1 MTCVMFFAVEG
12 KTVRVQFKEGS
23 GKKTYAI
30 QWTELLNVNE
40 TPFSSFEELVPGTE
54 VLAPYYQSDGK
65 INFSCATVVNPDKD
79 KFQGTYCY
87 LSLVLRLTAQA
98 NKKSKGK
105 GEPSKLYH
113 IRNITGRENLVTAGE

>member
-12 KTVRVQFKEGS
+12 KTVRVQFIEGS

-30 QWTELLNVNE
+30 QWTELLNMDE
-40 TPFSSFEELVPGTE
+40 TLFQSLEELVPGTE

-65 INFSCATVVNPDKD
+65 INFFCATVVNPDKD
-79 KFQGTYCY
+79 KIQGTYCY
-87 LSLVLRLTAQA
+87 LSLVLRLTAPA

-105 GEPSKLYH
+105 G
-113 IRNITGRENLVTAGE
+113 RAW